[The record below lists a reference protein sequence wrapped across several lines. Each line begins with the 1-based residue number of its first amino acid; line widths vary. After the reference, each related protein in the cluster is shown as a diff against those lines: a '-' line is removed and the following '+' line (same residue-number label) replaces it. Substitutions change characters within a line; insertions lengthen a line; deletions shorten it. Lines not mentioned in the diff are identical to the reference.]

1 MQISLVLLLNR
12 PYFNII
18 FAQQFS
24 PYFPPPF
31 NNREIAFGAHTD
43 TSFISI
49 GLCSSEPGL
58 EILDKK
64 SYEWVCPENFVMAP
78 ADKNGDITAFN
89 PSSDIDKDK
98 VRNIGGGGG
107 GIFGLGLKDD
117 DNDGME
123 GEEEEEEL
131 RVPVSPTIAVV
142 FLGEFLQVLTGG
154 KFSATPHR
162 VRCLPTTSPS
172 NSSASSPAGKGSSV
186 RGLHSPFTLMSSTHN
201 SPDTDNN
208 NSNSSSHNNSNN
220 NINNNNNN
228 DNTAHGC
235 SYYNILDTAT
245 SKCTE
250 KSPPHVLNI
259 PAPQKA
265 QNFLPDI
272 LQTPPSKNVLP
283 VKNIFPTKNIPPTPT
298 SITSLSSINSSDQIS
313 PHPKL
318 KNVLQRSPLSVLQ
331 SVLKKVPFG
340 LKFSKAVIDDKKKM
354 PSLKKGNAL
363 LKSDK
368 GQSRY
373 ESNNDTE
380 DNSILLS
387 TRKES
392 FRSEYDVAVRTHC
405 DAPVSVPLP
414 ASVTENGTAYVIEK
428 RTRAMSDVSV
438 NSNPSLMTKH
448 NREPLK
454 NNPVFRSRRK
464 PTYKIDSDVT
474 AFSVD
479 MNDITPLPQTPLPQ
493 YCDARKY
500 KMVPTS
506 YRVSCPFI
514 IRGKHTAVINI
525 RNKNYQ
531 HKNWGALGLNFK
543 ANTSEKEDKE
553 NINRNT
559 TENKNISPTSTTTS
573 NNNNNS
579 NNNSPDSE
587 RESIYTPGQTKK
599 WIMPDLDGTS
609 MLLIHKLLDM
619 KRKRCANMHES
630 SDSDW
635 VLSAFPVQPPA
646 IPESDDCDES
656 RLL

>member
-1 MQISLVLLLNR
+1 
-12 PYFNII
+12 
-18 FAQQFS
+18 
-24 PYFPPPF
+24 
-31 NNREIAFGAHTD
+31 
-43 TSFISI
+43 
-49 GLCSSEPGL
+49 
-58 EILDKK
+58 
-64 SYEWVCPENFVMAP
+64 MAP

-89 PSSDIDKDK
+89 PSSNDIEKDK
-98 VRNIGGGGG
+98 VRDIGNGGGGVG
-107 GIFGLGLKDD
+107 GSNGLFGLRLGSKDD
-117 DNDGME
+117 
-123 GEEEEEEL
+123 EEEEVEEEEL

-162 VRCLPTTSPS
+162 VRCLPATSPS
-172 NSSASSPAGKGSSV
+172 NSSVSSPVGKGSSV

-208 NSNSSSHNNSNN
+208 INNSNSNNNSNN

-228 DNTAHGC
+228 DDIAHGC

-245 SKCTE
+245 SKCSE

-259 PAPQKA
+259 PAPPQKA

-298 SITSLSSINSSDQIS
+298 SITSLSSINSSEHHIS

-318 KNVLQRSPLSVLQ
+318 KNIPQRSPLSVIQ

-340 LKFSKAVIDDKKKM
+340 LKFSKARVEDKKKM
-354 PSLKKGNAL
+354 TSSKKGSIVLSN
-363 LKSDK
+363 DK
-368 GQSRY
+368 GLSRY

-392 FRSEYDVAVRTHC
+392 IRSEYDVAARTYC
-405 DAPVSVPLP
+405 DAPIPLP
-414 ASVTENGTAYVIEK
+414 VSVTENGTGYVTEK
-428 RTRAMSDVSV
+428 RIRAMSDVSV

-479 MNDITPLPQTPLPQ
+479 MNDLAPLPQ

-559 TENKNISPTSTTTS
+559 AENKNTSPTSTSTS
-573 NNNNNS
+573 NNN

>member
-1 MQISLVLLLNR
+1 
-12 PYFNII
+12 
-18 FAQQFS
+18 
-24 PYFPPPF
+24 
-31 NNREIAFGAHTD
+31 
-43 TSFISI
+43 
-49 GLCSSEPGL
+49 
-58 EILDKK
+58 
-64 SYEWVCPENFVMAP
+64 MAP

-89 PSSDIDKDK
+89 PSSDIEKDK
-98 VRNIGGGGG
+98 VRDIGGGVGG
-107 GIFGLGLKDD
+107 GLFGLRLGSKDD
-117 DNDGME
+117 D
-123 GEEEEEEL
+123 EEEEEEEDL

-162 VRCLPTTSPS
+162 VRCLPATSPS
-172 NSSASSPAGKGSSV
+172 NSSVSSPAGKGSSV
-186 RGLHSPFTLMSSTHN
+186 RGLHSPFTIMSSTHN

-208 NSNSSSHNNSNN
+208 INNSNSNNNSNN
-220 NINNNNNN
+220 NINNNHNN
-228 DNTAHGC
+228 DSTAHGC

-259 PAPQKA
+259 PAPPQKA

-298 SITSLSSINSSDQIS
+298 SITSLSSINSSEHQIS

-318 KNVLQRSPLSVLQ
+318 KNIPQRSPLSVIQ

-340 LKFSKAVIDDKKKM
+340 LKFSKALVEDKKKM
-354 PSLKKGNAL
+354 TSSKKGNIL
-363 LKSDK
+363 SSNDK
-368 GQSRY
+368 GLSRY
-373 ESNNDTE
+373 ESSNHTE
-380 DNSILLS
+380 DSSILLS

-392 FRSEYDVAVRTHC
+392 FRSEYDVAARTHC
-405 DAPVSVPLP
+405 DAPIPLP
-414 ASVTENGTAYVIEK
+414 TSLPVTENGTGYVIE
-428 RTRAMSDVSV
+428 RRIRAMSDVSV

-479 MNDITPLPQTPLPQ
+479 MNDVTPLPQ

-553 NINRNT
+553 NINKNIA
-559 TENKNISPTSTTTS
+559 ENKNTSPTSTSTS
-573 NNNNNS
+573 NNN

-646 IPESDDCDES
+646 IPECDDCDES